1 MGIITSNKETNVH
14 SIKSGGT
21 FKVKLTLTAE
31 PNLSSNPVEVV
42 LILDKSG
49 SMYGEPL
56 TYLKTATESFL
67 DILDEAA
74 DGSSDNSLGESRA
87 AIVSFSDYA
96 TAETGLIANTVIL
109 KSAVNKLTSAGKTNH
124 AAAFAKAIEL
134 LNNPSGKEKIIVM
147 ITDGKTTIGQ
157 DASPIVNSAKAMGI
171 KIYCLGLLGNG
182 GINEKALYDWAS
194 RPVTKYMSISPSA
207 QELQKYFEQ
216 IAESISGP
224 GATNIIINEQVN
236 SDFEIIKI
244 SPHSKGTAVITGND
258 SLRWNIPVLGA
269 RKTETAQLEFTVK
282 HLGKTTGVLI
292 MNKEITYKDNEM
304 NNVEFP
310 VPQVE
315 VNGAIEVLPEE
326 CPVPVEIE
334 IDGCKDCIEYD
345 MGEVE
350 IQSLGRIMQLDVTM
364 KNICP
369 NRRVALAVILS
380 EVDENGEEHKRGLK
394 TTVVPAHYNQECRDI
409 KVKCLKFVLPEE
421 LDVSGGSTT
430 SICNARHFKARI
442 ISHYIDH
449 DFECC
454 EVIVP

>member
-1 MGIITSNKETNVH
+1 MGIITSNKEINVR
-14 SIKSGGT
+14 SIKSGGS

-31 PNLSSNPVEVV
+31 PNLSSNPIEVV
-42 LILDKSG
+42 LILDKSA

-56 TYLKTATESFL
+56 TYLKTATESFI

-74 DGSSDNSLGESRA
+74 DGSQDNSLGESRA
-87 AIVSFSDYA
+87 AIIGFSDSA
-96 TAETGLIANTVIL
+96 TVETALISNTTIL
-109 KSAVNKLTSAGKTNH
+109 KSAVNRLTPAGKTNH

-134 LNNPSGKEKIIVM
+134 LNKPSVKEKIIVM

-157 DASPIVNSAKAMGI
+157 DAYPIVNSAKAMGI
-171 KIYCLGLLGNG
+171 KIYCLGLLGNC
-182 GINEKALYDWAS
+182 GINEKALCDWAS
-194 RPVTKYMSISPSA
+194 CPVTKYALFSPSA
-207 QELQKYFEQ
+207 HDLQKFFEQ

-236 SDFEIIKI
+236 SDFEITEI
-244 SPHSKGTAVITGND
+244 SPHSKGTAVITGSD

-282 HLGKTTGVLI
+282 HLGKTMGVLI
-292 MNKEITYKDNEM
+292 MNKEIIYKDNEF

-310 VPQVE
+310 VPKIE
-315 VNGAIEVLPEE
+315 VNGAMEILPEE

-334 IDGCKDCIEYD
+334 IDCCKDCIEYD
-345 MGEVE
+345 MGQVE
-350 IQSLGRIMQLDVTM
+350 MQSLGRIMQLDITM

-369 NRRVALAVILS
+369 NRRVALAVILT
-380 EVDENGEEHKRGLK
+380 EVDENGGEHKRGLK
-394 TTVVPAHYNQECRDI
+394 TAVVPAHYNQECRDI
-409 KVKCLKFVLPEE
+409 KIKCLKFVLPEE
-421 LDVSGGSTT
+421 LDVSGGCTS
-430 SICNARHFKARI
+430 SICNSRHFKARI

-454 EVIVP
+454 EVIIP